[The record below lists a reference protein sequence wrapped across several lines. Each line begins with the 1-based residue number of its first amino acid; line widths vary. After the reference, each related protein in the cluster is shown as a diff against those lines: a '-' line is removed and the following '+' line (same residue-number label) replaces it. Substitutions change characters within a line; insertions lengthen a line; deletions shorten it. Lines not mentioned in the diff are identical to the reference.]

1 MRQFLADAAYWL
13 AYRSLRRAERTGT
26 VAWKIR
32 WLRRS
37 EFWSDVECW
46 IAGLGAWRDL
56 RQRRVRSRQAAA
68 RRIDLHL
75 RGVAF

>member
-1 MRQFLADAAYWL
+1 MRSFLADAAYWL
-13 AYRSLRRAERTGT
+13 AYRSLRRAGMSGT

-46 IAGLGAWRDL
+46 FAGLGSWRTL
-56 RQRRVRSRQAAA
+56 RERRRRSRLEAR
-68 RRIDLHL
+68 RRIDLRL
-75 RGVAF
+75 RSIAL